1 MFYQMKKI
9 VVEEGHSPK
18 IIERFSKQ
26 GGLIE
31 QQPGFIDKQ
40 VLLKK
45 SRRGNEEVIV
55 MIRWESE
62 ADWKNW
68 EKHPNHIA
76 GHKANAGKP
85 KPEYVV
91 ETSQD
96 VYESQV

>member
-9 VVEEGHSPK
+9 VVEEGHSSK
-18 IIERFSKQ
+18 VIERFSKQ
-26 GGLIE
+26 GGLIAE
-31 QQPGFIDKQ
+31 QPGFIDKQ

-62 ADWKNW
+62 SDWKNW
-68 EKHPNHIA
+68 EKHPDHIA

-91 ETSQD
+91 NQSP
-96 VYESQV
+96 SMW